1 MQTQVSNQNTD
12 DNVNVGQ
19 NSGGMQH
26 IQQRKFQL
34 NAVINFFTVKYKIK
48 RTYRLL
54 SSFSAMIGPS
64 RNAFYHS

>member
-12 DNVNVGQ
+12 DNINVGQ

-34 NAVINFFTVKYKIK
+34 NAVINFFTVKYKMKWI
-48 RTYRLL
+48 YCL
-54 SSFSAMIGPS
+54 
-64 RNAFYHS
+64 